1 MKKWF
6 YILVFLFGVTITVP
20 AQNDDNNDPPPHE
33 SKIRERMQQYIQDR
47 LSLSKNE
54 AERFTPVFVRYFR
67 EFAQTHQTYK
77 GDRLVL
83 QQKIIDLR
91 IRYRNEFRQVID
103 EQRANK
109 VYHYEDEF
117 RRKAMEIIRENR
129 RDRIESKPLRRNK
142 AVVF

>member
-6 YILVFLFGVTITVP
+6 AILIVLFMAGTAVQ
-20 AQNDDNNDPPPHE
+20 AQNDNDDPTPQE
-33 SKIRERMQQYIQDR
+33 SKIRERMQEYIQNR
-47 LSLSKNE
+47 LKLSRNE

-67 EFAQTHQTYK
+67 EFAQTHRTFR
-77 GDRLVL
+77 GDRLIL

-91 IRYRNEFRQVID
+91 LRYRNEFRQVID

-117 RRKAMEIIRENR
+117 RKKAMEIIRENR
-129 RDRIESKPLRRNK
+129 RDRIGNKPLQRNRSLLD
-142 AVVF
+142 

>member
-6 YILVFLFGVTITVP
+6 AILIVMLIACTTAT
-20 AQNDDNNDPPPHE
+20 AQNDHDEPSPQE
-33 SKIRERMQQYIQDR
+33 SKIRDRMQEYIQNR
-47 LSLSKNE
+47 LNLSRNE

-67 EFAQTHQTYK
+67 EFAQTHRTYRA
-77 GDRLVL
+77 DRLIL

-91 IRYRNEFRQVID
+91 LRYRNEFRQVID

-117 RRKAMEIIRENR
+117 RKKAMEIIRENR
-129 RDRIESKPLRRNK
+129 RDRMDKMRRNRSMLQ
-142 AVVF
+142 

>member
-1 MKKWF
+1 MKKYF
-6 YILVFLFGVTITVP
+6 LILTLLLIPGFTVL
-20 AQNDDNNDPPPHE
+20 AQNDADEPTQQE

-47 LSLSKNE
+47 LNLSRNE

-67 EFAQTHQTYK
+67 EFAQTHRTFRTDK
-77 GDRLVL
+77 LVL

-91 IRYRNEFRQVID
+91 LRYRTEFRQVMD

-109 VYHYEDEF
+109 VYLYEDEF

-129 RDRIESKPLRRNK
+129 RSRIENKPLRRNRS
-142 AVVF
+142 VIL

>member
-6 YILVFLFGVTITVP
+6 AILIVLFMAGTAVQ
-20 AQNDDNNDPPPHE
+20 AQNDNDDPTPQE
-33 SKIRERMQQYIQDR
+33 SKIRERMQEYIQNR
-47 LSLSKNE
+47 LNLSRNE

-67 EFAQTHQTYK
+67 EFAQTHRTYR
-77 GDRLVL
+77 GDRLIL

-91 IRYRNEFRQVID
+91 LRYRNEFRQVID

-117 RRKAMEIIRENR
+117 RKKAMEIIRENR
-129 RDRIESKPLRRNK
+129 RDRIGNKPLQRNRSLLQ
-142 AVVF
+142 

>member
-1 MKKWF
+1 MKKWLI
-6 YILVFLFGVTITVP
+6 ILTLLLIPGFTVL
-20 AQNDDNNDPPPHE
+20 AQNDADEATPQE

-47 LSLSKNE
+47 LSLSRNE

-67 EFAQTHQTYK
+67 EFAHTHRTFRTDK
-77 GDRLVL
+77 LIL

-91 IRYRNEFRQVID
+91 LRYRTEFRQVMD

-109 VYHYEDEF
+109 VYLYEDEF

-129 RDRIESKPLRRNK
+129 RDRLENKPLRRNRS
-142 AVVF
+142 VIQ

>member
-6 YILVFLFGVTITVP
+6 VILSLLFIPGSVVL
-20 AQNDDNNDPPPHE
+20 AQGDTEDPTPQE
-33 SKIRERMQQYIQDR
+33 SKIRDRMQEYIQNR
-47 LSLSKNE
+47 LNLSRNE

-67 EFAQTHQTYK
+67 EFAQTHHTYR

-91 IRYRNEFRQVID
+91 LRYRTEFRQVID

-109 VYHYEDEF
+109 VYHFEDEF
-117 RRKAMEIIRENR
+117 RRKAAEIIRENR
-129 RDRIESKPLRRNK
+129 RDRMEGKPLRRNRSM
-142 AVVF
+142 VQ